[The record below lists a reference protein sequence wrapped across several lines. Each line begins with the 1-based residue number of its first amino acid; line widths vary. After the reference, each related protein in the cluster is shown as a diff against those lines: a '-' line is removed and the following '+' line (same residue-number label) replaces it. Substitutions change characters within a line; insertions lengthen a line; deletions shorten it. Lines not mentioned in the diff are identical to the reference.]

1 MARLDQLVAE
11 LQINGSEIFMKRKVI
26 KSKKV
31 YKKVEFDVIKSKEA
45 QSKIKRKMPTSISLS
60 PEVVDEL
67 KEIAEKKGIP
77 YQVLMRSFIL
87 EGLEKLKKAS

>member
-1 MARLDQLVAE
+1 
-11 LQINGSEIFMKRKVI
+11 MKRKVI

-31 YKKVEFDVIKSKEA
+31 YKKVEFDIIKSKEA

>member
-1 MARLDQLVAE
+1 MERLDQLVAE
-11 LQINGSEIFMKRKVI
+11 LQINGSEIFMKRKLI

-31 YKKVEFDVIKSKEA
+31 YKKVEFDIIKSKEA

>member
-1 MARLDQLVAE
+1 
-11 LQINGSEIFMKRKVI
+11 MKRKVI

-31 YKKVEFDVIKSKEA
+31 YKKVDFDIIKSKEA

>member
-1 MARLDQLVAE
+1 MERLDQLVAE

-67 KEIAEKKGIP
+67 KEIAKKKGIP

-87 EGLEKLKKAS
+87 EGLDKLKKAS

>member
-1 MARLDQLVAE
+1 
-11 LQINGSEIFMKRKVI
+11 MKRKVI

-67 KEIAEKKGIP
+67 KEIAKKKGIP

-87 EGLEKLKKAS
+87 EGLDKLKKAS